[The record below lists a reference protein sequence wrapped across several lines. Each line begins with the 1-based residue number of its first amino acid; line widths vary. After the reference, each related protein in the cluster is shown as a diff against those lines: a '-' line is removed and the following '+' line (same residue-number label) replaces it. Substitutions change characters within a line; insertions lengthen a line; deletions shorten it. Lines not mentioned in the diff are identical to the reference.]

1 MNFNRILIALFTIFL
16 VITGCDK
23 ENVTDSI
30 SSETIDKPD
39 NLIITESTFN
49 TVTIEWISTD
59 GAVEFYEVY
68 SNYNSDF
75 ADVLVKVIPGDQN
88 TCSIAIS
95 AGQRSNL
102 VIRVRAYR
110 NKSFSDYTKT
120 IRNSKDGVVVYDQLE
135 MLNSEIPKLK
145 WSYDKECDGF
155 RVYVKQNYG
164 DATLLT
170 ELNESD
176 REYILPEVDVRNNY
190 LFYVVPFDQYSEG
203 PKTKGVLFE
212 YKLNSGSNTVSS
224 YILKK
229 GLYTAGLA
237 TNDTYVLGGIDF
249 LAIFLR
255 GGLISR
261 LYSLAETELDTV
273 QMIASNKGGDLF
285 AVAGAPSEY
294 ISVYKFE
301 NETPEYFLKDVHTA
315 KINSLA
321 ISEDEKFLYSM
332 DETGKLVCWDLNS
345 RATKF
350 VVNLPY
356 TLSSMTIF
364 DAETIILTAKEV
376 NILKVSRLDG
386 SIIKTINSDRAVL
399 HNVRVD
405 AVNNI
410 YCTRSFNTFDFYKA
424 DNDLLI
430 KTWVN
435 YGSGTAYDFILD
447 GYFLINSGDQKSY
460 IINTETWQ
468 QTEIYKQS
476 SAGSFMLGDRERYN
490 AITVNRIGAVNIYEP
505 IFEWVINFQ

>member
-1 MNFNRILIALFTIFL
+1 M
-16 VITGCDK
+16 ITGCDK
-23 ENVTDSI
+23 ENITDSTI
-30 SSETIDKPD
+30 SETIDKPD
-39 NLIITESTFN
+39 NLIITESSFN
-49 TVTIEWISTD
+49 TVTIEWSSPD

-68 SNYNSDF
+68 SNYNSKF

-88 TCSIAIS
+88 TCIIPIS

-110 NKSFSDYTKT
+110 NKSFSDYARTL
-120 IRNSKDGVVVYDQLE
+120 RNSKDGVVVYDQLE
-135 MLNSEIPKLK
+135 MRHSEIPKLK

-155 RVYVKQNYG
+155 RVYVKQNNG

-203 PKTKGVLFE
+203 PKTKGVLFV
-212 YKLNSGSNTVSS
+212 YKLNSESGPVSP
-224 YILKK
+224 YILKN
-229 GLYTAGLA
+229 GLFTAGLA
-237 TNDTYVLGGIDF
+237 TNDTYILGGADF
-249 LAIFLR
+249 LGIFLR

-261 LYSLAETELDTV
+261 LYSLVETELDTV
-273 QMIASNKGGDLF
+273 QMIANNKGGNLF
-285 AVAGAPSEY
+285 AIAGAPSEY

-332 DETGKLVCWDLNS
+332 DETGKLVCWDLNT
-345 RATKF
+345 RTTKF

-364 DAETIILTAKEV
+364 DAETLILTAKET
-376 NILKVSRLDG
+376 NILKVSRSDG
-386 SIIKTINSDRAVL
+386 SIIKTINSNRSVL
-399 HNVRVD
+399 HNVRVN
-405 AVNNI
+405 AAKNI
-410 YCTRSFNTFDFYKA
+410 YCTRSFNTFDFYSA
-424 DNDLLI
+424 DTDLLI

-435 YGSGTAYDFILD
+435 YGSGTAYDFIKD
-447 GYFLINSGDQKSY
+447 GYFLINSRDQMSY

-468 QTEIYKQS
+468 QYEIYKQS
-476 SAGSFMLGDRERYN
+476 SIGYFMLGDPERYN
-490 AITVNRIGAVNIYEP
+490 AISVNKIGALNIYEP
-505 IFEWVINFQ
+505 KFEWVINFQ